1 MNASLSYKNIW
12 SIALPIIISGV
23 AQNMVTV
30 VDTLYLSKV
39 GKIELG
45 AAGNAGILYFL
56 IATVGLGFTTGAQ
69 IIIARRNGEQNFV
82 KIGNIIKHCFYF
94 MLPFAFIMWGV
105 FQFTLPYFITFISK
119 SYLIAEASI
128 SFMNY
133 RSYGVLF
140 AFINFIFIAFFVGTK
155 QTKILLYST
164 LMMSFTNV
172 ILDYGLVFGNLGLPN
187 MGLQGAALAS
197 IISEGVTTLYFII
210 YTSNKVDLNKYGL
223 NFKHKFDRLIFGRIL
238 NISSPIML
246 QNFITLGGWFIF
258 FSIIEQMG
266 EDELAIS
273 HIIRSIYMVLMIP
286 LFGFSAA
293 TNSLVSNLIG
303 EGLQDKV
310 IKLTGRI
317 VILTVGCTLALMFF
331 AFVFPKEIISF
342 YDVPTE
348 LLTDTYATLG
358 VIRYSVIMFAITFII
373 FNAVTGT
380 GNTRISL
387 IIESINIFI
396 YLTFAYVIVTYFSP
410 TVDQVWY
417 TEFVY
422 FFFLGVMSFL
432 YLKFGNWKTKKS
444 VI

>member
-12 SIALPIIISGV
+12 VVALPIIISGV
-23 AQNMVTV
+23 AQNIVTV
-30 VDTLYLSKV
+30 VDTLFLSKV

-69 IIIARRNGEQNFV
+69 IIIARRNGEQNYS
-82 KIGNIIKHCFYF
+82 KIGTIVKHCFYF
-94 MLPFAFIMWGV
+94 MLPFAVVMWAV
-105 FQFTLPYFITFISK
+105 FQFGLPYFITYISK
-119 SYLIAEASI
+119 SNLIAEASI
-128 SFMNY
+128 AFMNY

-164 LMMSFTNV
+164 LMMSFANV
-172 ILDYGLVFGNLGLPN
+172 ILDYGLVFGNLGLPK

-197 IISEGVTTLYFII
+197 AISEGVTTLYFII
-210 YTSNKVDLNKYGL
+210 YTSKRVDLNKFGL
-223 NFKHKFDRLIFGRIL
+223 NLQNKFDSLIFTPIL
-238 NISSPIML
+238 KISGPIML

-310 IKLTGRI
+310 LKLTGRI
-317 VILTVGCTLALMFF
+317 ILLTVACTLVLMFF
-331 AFVFPKEIISF
+331 AFVFPQEIVGF
-342 YDVPTE
+342 YDIPLE
-348 LLTDTYATLG
+348 LLPATLATFG
-358 VIRYSVIMFAITFII
+358 VIRYSVILFAITFVV

-380 GNTRISL
+380 GNTRVSL
-387 IIESINIFI
+387 IIESINISI
-396 YLTFAYVIVTYFSP
+396 YLTVAYIIVKYFTP

-422 FFFLGVMSFL
+422 FSFLGIMSYL
-432 YLKFGNWKTKKS
+432 YLKFGNWKSKKN